1 MELSYKPDLADAQ
14 EHWRA
19 FWNHDIIKRPCV
31 AVRAPK
37 AGVEWVPGTPIQ
49 FLPDIDFDKLL
60 DQADAH
66 HAGVYHGGESMPR
79 MGLGFGPDQLAAFVG
94 GVLERSEDSSGT
106 SWSKPFVE
114 DWESVLPLK
123 LEGAHW
129 ERILEMYRQ
138 AGERGNGKFLVDM
151 MDMHS
156 NFDWLAAIRSP
167 DKLCMDLID
176 TPELVHRAMRNVREL
191 YLEVCKQTYAAGNMA
206 GRGSSGWLPYY
217 SEGKFVTTQCDFC
230 LLLSPDLFNEFVM
243 PALVEECEAADHSV
257 YHYDGRGALTHF
269 DAITGIESLDSIQWT
284 ISAGDEKQ
292 TLTDWVDLLQ
302 RFQGRGKSVYVSCG
316 IEELKVLH
324 PQLKPNLVFYDTWAD
339 SPQKADDLLK
349 WLESNT

>member
-1 MELSYKPDLADAQ
+1 MELSCKPDLADAQ

-31 AVRAPK
+31 AIRAPK
-37 AGVEWVPGTPIQ
+37 DGVEWVPGPPSQ
-49 FLPDIDFDKLL
+49 FLPDVDFDKLL

-66 HAGVYHGGESMPR
+66 HAGVYHAGESMPR

-94 GVLERSEDSSGT
+94 GVLDWSADSEGT
-106 SWSKPFVE
+106 TWSKPFVD
-114 DWESVLPLK
+114 DWASVLPLS
-123 LEGAHW
+123 LGGDTW
-129 ERILEMYRQ
+129 ERMLAMYRK
-138 AGERGNGKFLVDM
+138 AGERGDGKYLVDM
-151 MDMHS
+151 LDMHS

-176 TPELVHRAMRNVREL
+176 TPELVHRAMKNVREL

-206 GRGSSGWLPYY
+206 GRGTCGWLPYFC
-217 SEGKFVTTQCDFC
+217 EGTFVTTQCDFC
-230 LLLSPDLFNEFVM
+230 LLLSPDQFNAFVL
-243 PALVEECEAADHSV
+243 PALVEECEAVDHSV

-292 TLTDWVDLLQ
+292 SMSDWVDLLQ
-302 RFQGRGKSVYVSCG
+302 RFQNKGKSVYVSCG

-339 SPQKADDLLK
+339 SPQEADDLLHWVEK
-349 WLESNT
+349 NT